1 MSLLFVTY
9 CCCSGLYPLLFIT
22 ISCARWR
29 PVTSCASLQSR
40 VRHPAHPSPTP
51 LPRWRVLQSLQPP
64 LTLLMPLISLR
75 KHQVIKMGQ
84 QVRAVG

>member
-1 MSLLFVTY
+1 MA
-9 CCCSGLYPLLFIT
+9 
-22 ISCARWR
+22 SCGS
-29 PVTSCASLQSR
+29 VQAS
-40 VRHPAHPSPTP
+40 VWHPSHPRSAP